1 MNISLRIN
9 MGTSNPVVL
18 HCTLVGS
25 NALDTGYPVPI
36 YIYKKKCTDTESIYF
51 KTHLAHHPSTRYL
64 RQVHV

>member
-9 MGTSNPVVL
+9 MGTSNPVML

-36 YIYKKKCTDTESIYF
+36 YIYKKMY
-51 KTHLAHHPSTRYL
+51 
-64 RQVHV
+64 